1 MQAMRICLVATLML
15 INSIVLSGCWNYRE
29 IDTLAIVAGVA
40 IDKGIHDNY
49 ELTAELIQV
58 GGGRDPKITSKL
70 VTMQGKTILDAVR
83 NGISVSG
90 KKLYWSHIKVVIVSK
105 DIVDERL
112 IGVIDWFNR
121 DAETRA
127 DVNIL
132 VSRGQTAK
140 EILEGQA
147 LIEPIKSIELAN
159 MIQNQSSLV
168 KAPQSD
174 LWKFANEL
182 QGEGISAIASAIEL
196 EGTDDH
202 KLLKIAG
209 SAIFKKDKMA
219 GYLTEEETKALL
231 FVKNQVEGGVLVLG
245 ESKDKKNPL
254 ISLEIFKNSTKI
266 KSLASDQHIEVL
278 INTNTVVG
286 IDEIHGATDVIHE
299 EGLRKL
305 EHTAEVR
312 LKKQIEDI
320 VEKSQ
325 KQLKTDILGLGA
337 KIHEDKPDI
346 WRQVADNWE
355 EEYPQVKVIVQPKVH
370 IKNTAMISKTI
381 KVGD

>member
-15 INSIVLSGCWNYRE
+15 INSMVLSGCWNYRE

-40 IDKGIHDNY
+40 IDKGIHDTY

-58 GGGRDPKITSKL
+58 SGGRDPKITSKL

-174 LWKFANEL
+174 LWKFSNEL

-286 IDEIHGATDVIHE
+286 IDEIHGATDVIHA

-325 KQLKTDILGLGA
+325 KQFKTDILGLGA
-337 KIHEDKPDI
+337 KIREDKPDI

-355 EEYPQVKVIVQPKVH
+355 EEYPKVKVIVQPKVH